1 MLIKITDE
9 QRARASKWVTLT
21 GNDEVDGVLI
31 AQLELSRGLVA
42 KGIKNDFTSMT
53 LSQAYNYSFVVTFN
67 IESLQWFLSQREKKA
82 AHWDIQNFAKMLR
95 NNIPEQYKYLFEEK
109 E

>member
-1 MLIKITDE
+1 MKIEITDE
-9 QRARASKWVTLT
+9 QRERASKWVTLT
-21 GNDEVDGVLI
+21 GDSEVDDVLI

-42 KGIKNDFTSMT
+42 KGKKNDFTSMT

-95 NNIPEQYKYLFEEK
+95 ENIPSDYKYLFEDK